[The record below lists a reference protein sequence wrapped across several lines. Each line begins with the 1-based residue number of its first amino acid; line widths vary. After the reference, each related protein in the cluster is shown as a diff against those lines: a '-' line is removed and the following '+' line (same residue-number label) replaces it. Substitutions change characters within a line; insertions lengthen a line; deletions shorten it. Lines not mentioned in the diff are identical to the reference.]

1 MLKIT
6 DNVTRIEK
14 EVQDGDFN
22 LNLKDHILYLPSF
35 VDPDVCKD
43 VVNNLKNVG
52 LDKSTPY
59 TDGLLNDYTDSYF
72 DPDISSIT
80 DIKDK
85 VLVLEMGMRGVGQ
98 IENISKYSEPNIA
111 VITNSCLLYTSPS
124 PRD

>member
-14 EVQDGDFN
+14 EVRDGDFN

-35 VDPDVCKD
+35 INPDVCKD

-72 DPDISSIT
+72 DPDIATIRDIKNNFDASFVNLLSVILAPCFASRIAIVIAASSRGQYRYISSI
-80 DIKDK
+80 
-85 VLVLEMGMRGVGQ
+85 
-98 IENISKYSEPNIA
+98 
-111 VITNSCLLYTSPS
+111 
-124 PRD
+124 

>member
-22 LNLKDHILYLPSF
+22 LNLKDHVLYLPSF
-35 VDPDVCKD
+35 ISSDVCED
-43 VVNNLKNVG
+43 LVNNLKNVG

-72 DPDISSIT
+72 DPDIFAVSQ
-80 DIKDK
+80 IKNK
-85 VLVLEMGMRGVGQ
+85 
-98 IENISKYSEPNIA
+98 
-111 VITNSCLLYTSPS
+111 ITNDALELYAKKVRAYNLSLIHI
-124 PRD
+124 